1 MATTA
6 TPEYGWWAGNSRFV
20 SQSGKWLSA
29 HIAQYAL
36 ITFWAGGITLFEL
49 ARYNPEVP
57 MGEQGLILIP
67 HLATLGWGVGSGGQV
82 VDTYP
87 YFVIGVIHLVA
98 SAVFGAGALY
108 HALKGPADLSQSE
121 FEFAKNFH
129 FEWDDAEKLGNILGH
144 HLLTLGYAALL
155 FVIWIRFHGVYDA
168 TIGEVRVVSNPG
180 ATITSV
186 LFEYGWFTPDHNTYF
201 VNNLEDLASGHAYI
215 AVVLLAG
222 VFWHINRAPF
232 PWAQRLLASLFSAE
246 GLLSSALAGLSM
258 LGFAAAYFSAVN
270 TLAYPVEFFGPP
282 LELKFSVAPYFVD
295 TIDLPNGAHT
305 ARAWLCNVHFFLAFF
320 ILQGHLWHALRA
332 IGFDFKRIPQALG
345 SLSGEA

>member
-49 ARYNPEVP
+49 ARYNPEVS

-108 HALKGPADLSQSE
+108 HALKGPADLSKSD

-129 FEWDDAEKLGNILGH
+129 FEWDDAAKLGNILGH

-180 ATITSV
+180 ATILSV
-186 LFEYGWFTPDHNTYF
+186 LFEYGWFTPDHNPYF
-201 VNNLEDLASGHAYI
+201 VNNLEDLLQATLISPWCCWP
-215 AVVLLAG
+215 VVFGTSTA
-222 VFWHINRAPF
+222 
-232 PWAQRLLASLFSAE
+232 
-246 GLLSSALAGLSM
+246 LLSLGLS
-258 LGFAAAYFSAVN
+258 AYWPPCSPLKVCCPPHW
-270 TLAYPVEFFGPP
+270 LACPCWALLRLTSLRSTPWPTP
-282 LELKFSVAPYFVD
+282 LNSSV
-295 TIDLPNGAHT
+295 LPSN
-305 ARAWLCNVHFFLAFF
+305 
-320 ILQGHLWHALRA
+320 
-332 IGFDFKRIPQALG
+332 
-345 SLSGEA
+345 